1 MKYNLEN
8 AINLLVTLDANYI
21 PPLRV
26 MLSSA
31 EHSNPGTR
39 FNVFVAHS
47 SLTEKDFSKIRSA
60 VSPNFTIIP
69 VKVSGGLLDHAPV
82 LKRISKETYYRL
94 IAFEYLPE
102 ELDRVLYIDPDTV
115 ILNRLDDFYNIDF
128 RSNLLAGATHTKGLL
143 RKYNLHRLNMPE
155 NSEYINAGILM
166 MNLRGLRE
174 SITGEEIFDFVEG
187 HGKKLYLADQDVI
200 NALFAER
207 TLAISPCIINLDEKT
222 YCANRKNIDFSWI
235 KKNTLIVHYNG
246 KYKPWKPDYKGYLQS
261 FYVKAV
267 SSMDNVRLIPGTPVC
282 A

>member
-1 MKYNLEN
+1 MKYNLKN
-8 AINLLVTLDANYI
+8 AINILVTLDSNYVA
-21 PPLRV
+21 PLRV

-69 VKVSGGLLDHAPV
+69 IRVDGGLLDKAPV

-115 ILNRLDDFYNIDF
+115 ILNRLDNFYNIDF
-128 RSNLLAGATHTKGLL
+128 RSNLLAGATHIGGII
-143 RKYNLHRLNMPE
+143 RKYNIRRLGMPQ
-155 NSEYINAGILM
+155 NSEYVNAGILM
-166 MNLRGLRE
+166 MNLKGLRE
-174 SITGEEIFDFVEG
+174 SVTGDEIFSFVQSR
-187 HGKKLYLADQDVI
+187 GKKLYLADQDVI
-200 NALFAER
+200 NAMFADR
-207 TLAISPCIINLDEKT
+207 TLVISPCIINLDEKT
-222 YCANRKNIDFSWI
+222 YHANRDKIDLNWI

-267 SSMDNVRLIPGTPVC
+267 SNMDNVRLLPGTPVC